1 VSEGAVAAG
10 ATYQSAER
18 ALALLTSF
26 DDART
31 ELGVTEMA
39 ASIGVHKST
48 ASRLA
53 AVLERAGLL
62 ARYGRR
68 YRLGL
73 QVIRLGMLALR
84 SYDLVETMQ
93 PAMDALSAHTG
104 ETINLAVP
112 DGDGILNVAEVRST
126 FIVGCSAGW
135 TGRRTMPHAVANG
148 KVLLA
153 YGAIPMPAQLER
165 YTDRTITSADKL
177 AAELAAVRR
186 NGYATAAGELE
197 TGLVAVAA
205 PVFDGAGG
213 CIAALSVSGP
223 DFRLPP
229 ERLAS
234 LGALCSGVQ
243 QPAGR
248 SGVPQLNAVGP
259 QDNLD

>member
-1 VSEGAVAAG
+1 MSDGAVAAG

-18 ALALLTSF
+18 VLALLTSF

-39 ASIGVHKST
+39 RSIGVHKST

-53 AVLERAGLL
+53 AALERAGLL

-84 SYDLVETMQ
+84 SYDLVDALQ
-93 PAMDALSAHTG
+93 PAMASLSRQTG

-112 DGDGILNVAEVRST
+112 DGDGILNVAEVPST

-135 TGRRTMPHAVANG
+135 IGRRTMPHAVANG

-153 YGAIPMPAQLER
+153 YGALPLPARLDK
-165 YTDRTITSADKL
+165 YTEATITSADAL
-177 AAELAAVRR
+177 QRELAEVRR
-186 NGYATAAGELE
+186 NGHATAVGELE
-197 TGLVAVAA
+197 VGLVAVAA
-205 PVFDGAGG
+205 PVFDGDGN
-213 CIAALSVSGP
+213 CVAALSVSGP
-223 DFRLPP
+223 NFRLPP
-229 ERLAS
+229 QRLSS
-234 LGALCSGVQ
+234 LGKLCRDVQ
-243 QPAGR
+243 R
-248 SGVPQLNAVGP
+248 SVTP
-259 QDNLD
+259 DRD